1 MTSFYDAPTFYK
13 GFFYC
18 QNLSREE
25 VLGVVIEA
33 RNLWVF
39 AELFFKLGTISRISR
54 KYLFRPLVK
63 FSRFSWFLAW
73 KGSWKSR
80 HKNGLEHFLL
90 CLLIKPSD
98 SESEIRNRQKRI
110 VLFLCLSPY
119 AYPRASN
126 RLNAIFRMISLESSL
141 WVIYQNVIFIS
152 QF

>member
-1 MTSFYDAPTFYK
+1 MTKFYDAATFYI

-25 VLGVVIEA
+25 VLGVVMEA

-39 AELFFKLGTISRISR
+39 VELFFKLGTISGISW
-54 KYLFRPLVK
+54 KYFFRPVVK
-63 FSRFSWFLAW
+63 FSRFLWFLAW

-80 HKNGLEHFLL
+80 HKNCVEHFLL

-98 SESEIRNRQKRI
+98 SESEIRNRQKRN

-119 AYPRASN
+119 AYPWAFN
-126 RLNAIFRMISLESSL
+126 RLNAIFRVIS
-141 WVIYQNVIFIS
+141 
-152 QF
+152 